1 MHTCV
6 CRLLLFAL
14 VFEEA
19 DDARL
24 SGVVNGVF
32 LFWPSRT
39 IPFGLAFC
47 FFFYWFC
54 RCLALLCTSRLCL
67 LLLASLLGR
76 LCTSCC
82 NSASLLIGVDL
93 HVLDLLAL
101 ICVHIEEAKACDL
114 VTEAAFSIVK
124 HMAACPHKCEA
135 RAA

>member
-14 VFEEA
+14 VFEEV

-24 SGVVNGVF
+24 VTVVNALV
-32 LFWPSRT
+32 LFWPSSC
-39 IPFGLAFC
+39 L
-47 FFFYWFC
+47 FFFFWFC
-54 RCLALLCTSRLCL
+54 RCLALLCTSRCAL
-67 LLLASLLGR
+67 LPLAILLGR

-82 NSASLLIGVDL
+82 NSASLLVGVDL
-93 HVLDLLAL
+93 HVLVRVIIHLFGERS
-101 ICVHIEEAKACDL
+101 VVGDL

>member
-14 VFEEA
+14 VFEEV

-24 SGVVNGVF
+24 VSVVNGVF
-32 LFWPSRT
+32 LFWPSL
-39 IPFGLAFC
+39 FL
-47 FFFYWFC
+47 FYWFC
-54 RCLALLCTSRLCL
+54 RCLALLCTSRCAL
-67 LLLASLLGR
+67 LLLALLLGR
-76 LCTSCC
+76 L
-82 NSASLLIGVDL
+82 
-93 HVLDLLAL
+93 HVLVRVIIHLFGERS
-101 ICVHIEEAKACDL
+101 VVGDL

>member
-14 VFEEA
+14 VFEEV

-24 SGVVNGVF
+24 VTVVNALV
-32 LFWPSRT
+32 LFWPSL
-39 IPFGLAFC
+39 PWLV
-47 FFFYWFC
+47 FC
-54 RCLALLCTSRLCL
+54 RCLALLCTSRCAP
-67 LLLASLLGR
+67 LLLAMLLGR

-82 NSASLLIGVDL
+82 NSASQLVGVDL
-93 HVLDLLAL
+93 HVLVRVIIHLFGERS
-101 ICVHIEEAKACDL
+101 VVGDL

>member
-14 VFEEA
+14 VFEEV

-24 SGVVNGVF
+24 VTVVNALV
-32 LFWPSRT
+32 LFWPSLHWL
-39 IPFGLAFC
+39 F
-47 FFFYWFC
+47 FC
-54 RCLALLCTSRLCL
+54 RCLALLCTSRCAH
-67 LLLASLLGR
+67 LLLAMLLGR

-93 HVLDLLAL
+93 HVL
-101 ICVHIEEAKACDL
+101 ICLHIASIDGKGDL

-124 HMAACPHKCEA
+124 HMAAWPHKCEA